1 MRVNRRGANGQ
12 RLKISQFARHLL
24 AEWRRI
30 QLPTEGEAVI
40 VAVSGGAD
48 STSVLLAIDELKHAG
63 KIAVDLYVA
72 HLNHGLR
79 QTSAKD
85 ARWVSTL
92 AKQLGY
98 SPIISHKNLREAVA
112 ESGDNLE
119 QMARNVRY
127 EFLERTARRKKARFV
142 VTGHTMDDQAETVLL
157 RLMRGSASHG
167 LSGIEAIRPLSKKGD
182 VYLARPL
189 LWARREETEE
199 YCRSRHQQFLVDEMN
214 ADEAFARVKV
224 RKRLLPLMESFNNR
238 VVEAISRTA
247 DLLREDSSLLYEN
260 AADLLQKATVPS
272 PDGKNKTEAPSLN
285 VQVLSTAPAAL
296 RRRAL
301 REWISNARG
310 DARRLEMVHLVA
322 VERLLEGTKGGRVV
336 ELPSGGR
343 VTRRRGRLEYALKND

>member
-1 MRVNRRGANGQ
+1 MKVNRRRPSEE
-12 RLKISQFARHLL
+12 RLRISQFARYLL

-30 QLPTEGEAVI
+30 QLPTGGEALI
-40 VAVSGGAD
+40 IAVSGGAD
-48 STSVLLAIDELKHAG
+48 STSLLLAIDELKHAG
-63 KIAVDLYVA
+63 KIAIDLYVA

-79 QTSAKD
+79 PTSAKD
-85 ARWVSTL
+85 AKWVSTL
-92 AKQLGY
+92 AKQFGY
-98 SPIISHKNLREAVA
+98 PPIISHKNLREAVDQ
-112 ESGDNLE
+112 SGDNLE

-127 EFLERTARRKKARFV
+127 EFLERAARRKKARFV

-157 RLMRGSASHG
+157 RLMRGSAGHG

-189 LWARREETEE
+189 LWARRGETEE
-199 YCRSRHQQFLVDEMN
+199 YCRSRNQQFLVDEMN
-214 ADEAFARVKV
+214 ADEAFSRVKV
-224 RKRLLPLMESFNNR
+224 RKRLLPLMESFNSR

-247 DLLREDSSLLYEN
+247 NLLREDSSLLYEN
-260 AADLLQKATVPS
+260 AADLLRKASVPAE
-272 PDGKNKTEAPSLN
+272 GKNKTEAPSLN
-285 VQVLSTAPAAL
+285 VRILSTAPAAL

-343 VTRRRGRLEYALKND
+343 VTRRRGLLEYALKND